1 MQQLLSAY
9 HGPHIPLDIAGSY
22 EWFPKKPRSLLPGCP
37 QALLSRGGWWLWGTG
52 GHKLGRK
59 GQLLLS
65 PSQLLPRGNEG
76 PVSPGQ
82 LVFPEKLEIKIFF
95 FCLKSL
101 HLKSCQ
107 LIQNFWKHCVGQQMC
122 RPSQISLQASF
133 GLRPAS
139 LYLLL
144 YIRNSP
150 EFKNAY
156 HSKWLGDIYHGL
168 CTFFWRKLLNK
179 AVWTQILNNKTCHC
193 SPLVLQGKVTFWQ
206 RFSLL
211 NNYFHIM

>member
-22 EWFPKKPRSLLPGCP
+22 EWFLKKPRSLLPGCP

-65 PSQLLPRGNEG
+65 PSQLLPRGNKG

-95 FCLKSL
+95 LPEISPFKKLSTNSKFLKTLCGPTNVQAKSNKSAGLIWPAAGQFVPSAL
-101 HLKSCQ
+101 H
-107 LIQNFWKHCVGQQMC
+107 
-122 RPSQISLQASF
+122 
-133 GLRPAS
+133 
-139 LYLLL
+139 
-144 YIRNSP
+144 
-150 EFKNAY
+150 
-156 HSKWLGDIYHGL
+156 
-168 CTFFWRKLLNK
+168 
-179 AVWTQILNNKTCHC
+179 
-193 SPLVLQGKVTFWQ
+193 
-206 RFSLL
+206 
-211 NNYFHIM
+211 